1 MKGKDVFF
9 EKMENYF
16 RNMIHKGMQI
26 VEFKEAELEEPGI
39 IGAAML
45 PKAYVK
51 D

>member
-1 MKGKDVFF
+1 MEYKETLLMPKTKFEIDVY
-9 EKMENYF
+9 K
-16 RNMIHKGMQI
+16 RQ
-26 VEFKEAELEEPGI
+26 EPGI